1 MERILPIERD
11 SIQKRVVDI
20 HWLLWDK
27 TRDRINFENGF
38 SVETHSHFLREGF
51 HFDLEFSLF
60 YEDENRVK
68 QFVLSVGKS
77 DYRIVIDY
85 EERTM
90 TRTDFNQSQYT
101 LTVNNLVLF
110 NITCADLYTF
120 INNNCTD
127 LEIIK
132 RILK

>member
-1 MERILPIERD
+1 MDRVLPIERD

-27 TRDRINFENGF
+27 TRECVNFNNGF
-38 SVETHSHFLREGF
+38 VVESHSHFLKEGF

-60 YEDENRVK
+60 HEDENKIK

-77 DYRIVIDY
+77 DYRIIIDY
-85 EERTM
+85 EHKTM

-110 NITCADLYTF
+110 DLTCAEIYDF
-120 INNNCTD
+120 INKNCTD
-127 LEIIK
+127 LNIIQ